1 MNLDEAKKLF
11 FMYHGSL
18 FELCKDGY
26 DFEQM
31 NIPTEMI
38 SAWTVELAG
47 QYEKII
53 QREENLRV
61 VLNTVFEYNALSF
74 ENDEN
79 KKFILN
85 FYLIRRNS
93 VDDFSKLLLCE
104 TLSELSYKKYLQD
117 YLALLKEHIDDLAE
131 KVNTGNFRI
140 DPSYYEEGSYLTDED
155 FEKEELQRR
164 VNDLIEKFFGEPKP
178 KKKGLFARLFHR

>member
-93 VDDFSKLLLCE
+93 VDDFSKL
-104 TLSELSYKKYLQD
+104 
-117 YLALLKEHIDDLAE
+117 
-131 KVNTGNFRI
+131 F
-140 DPSYYEEGSYLTDED
+140 P
-155 FEKEELQRR
+155 
-164 VNDLIEKFFGEPKP
+164 
-178 KKKGLFARLFHR
+178 